1 MNIEQK
7 KENKSSWPH
16 IDFLVFFFYLYL
28 KLHKCTPDLVFGFIF
43 LNGLFFI
50 CADRKSLQ
58 K

>member
-16 IDFLVFFFYLYL
+16 IDFLVFFLYLYL

-43 LNGLFFI
+43 
-50 CADRKSLQ
+50 
-58 K
+58 